1 MLQMLQATIG
11 TTHRSVILFGA
22 LIEIDSVILRRV
34 DHSGKEPRDITTKP
48 YWIRVV
54 YRIGGRYGV
63 DISDICVKFRAD
75 SRKESVFFERGKRE
89 GTVTLVKE
97 GDIKNFF
104 LQPYGTAIRDL
115 CTFLLNKEE
124 SHYLGELVTIA
135 PDAFSTDTEGFDF
148 SNHDGFKDAG
158 YISRKGELFLQT

>member
-63 DISDICVKFRAD
+63 DDSLVPGAPTKIAD
-75 SRKESVFFERGKRE
+75 DS
-89 GTVTLVKE
+89 
-97 GDIKNFF
+97 
-104 LQPYGTAIRDL
+104 
-115 CTFLLNKEE
+115 
-124 SHYLGELVTIA
+124 
-135 PDAFSTDTEGFDF
+135 F
-148 SNHDGFKDAG
+148 SNFVLV
-158 YISRKGELFLQT
+158 RC